1 MYRLFPAG
9 IETLAAAMALIPL
22 FLYLNRWLFPS
33 FRRTAACCL
42 FSLYLSAVYALAG
55 LPNLMYIRLDPNF
68 NFRLF
73 AYMFSDLNTTLL
85 NVLMFVPLGLALP
98 LLWKPFAAWW
108 RTALFGFFGS
118 LFIEILQIFTHRAT
132 DVNDLLTN
140 TLGCILGYLLAKGI
154 LRFAPQLPSD
164 SRRELPILS
173 VLTFLVLFLV
183 QPFLSTFLWNTILM

>member
-1 MYRLFPAG
+1 MYRLFPAL

-33 FRRTAACCL
+33 PRRTAECCL

-55 LPNLMYIRLDPNF
+55 LPNLMYIRLEPNF

-73 AYMFSDLNTTLL
+73 AYMFSDLDATLL
-85 NVLMFVPLGLALP
+85 NVLLFIPLGLALP
-98 LLWKPFAAWW
+98 LLWKDFGSWW
-108 RTALFGFFGS
+108 RTALFGLAAS

-140 TLGCILGYLLAKGI
+140 TLGAILGFLLAKVI
-154 LRFAPQLPSD
+154 LRFAPHLPSG
-164 SRRELPILS
+164 SKKELPILG

-183 QPFLSTFLWNTILM
+183 QPFLSAFLWNYILI